1 MGLFKSSSS
10 GATSPA
16 PEPTAVELTEAGMQA
31 LVWQS
36 RAVEAHR
43 IARDALARYGSHTV
57 PSDVLLDVMNAVVPP
72 KPLRP
77 AVPVIPGRA

>member
-10 GATSPA
+10 GAASPA
-16 PEPTAVELTEAGMQA
+16 PEPVELTEAGMQA

-43 IARDALARYGSHTV
+43 IARDALARYGSYTV
-57 PSDVLLDVMNAVVPP
+57 PADVLLDVMNAVVPP